1 MLHNIIVV
9 VVVFVVVVVM
19 VFVVVH
25 MFPQAIPLA
34 MMTIRIAIY
43 GYGAL
48 LGGFG
53 PLELCCNVFGRFH
66 CLFGRVN

>member
-9 VVVFVVVVVM
+9 IVVFVVVVVM
-19 VFVVVH
+19 VFVVVQ

-43 GYGAL
+43 GLLWIWCFAWWLWTTGAL
-48 LGGFG
+48 L
-53 PLELCCNVFGRFH
+53 
-66 CLFGRVN
+66 